1 MKSIKVI
8 LLAACLV
15 LSASELTSQPRQ
27 LKKVLDLK
35 MPKDDGDYNNGV
47 KGASVCWNPITKK
60 YYAAFSGS
68 KDFPLGVFDETGK
81 LLTDTSLTAMQN
93 IRGLWYN
100 AVTKTI
106 CGNAGDNDGWFSYI
120 LNSKGIPASTK
131 TDIQGMKQPD
141 ENSTGAFDPV
151 SKLVYFFDKGKFT
164 FYNSKAEVTKTLA
177 IHFGQPKVLGPA
189 EFENEDNEN
198 PDYNHTTV
206 VHTGIAASPAG
217 LLNVKKNRIEL
228 YDVTEG
234 YLQQILL
241 LPDDETYYGL
251 KAFNFAFANGIYWLY
266 NIDTRS
272 WMGFK

>member
-1 MKSIKVI
+1 MKNINII
-8 LLAACLV
+8 LLACL
-15 LSASELTSQPRQ
+15 LLGAGELHSQPRL
-27 LKKVLDLK
+27 LKKVLELK
-35 MPKDDGDYNNGV
+35 MPKEDIDYNNGV
-47 KGASVCWNPITKK
+47 KGASVCWNPVTKK

-93 IRGLWYN
+93 VRGLWYN
-100 AVTKTI
+100 TGTKKI
-106 CGNAGDNDGWFSYI
+106 CGNAGDDGGWFSYT
-120 LNSKGIPASTK
+120 LNSKGIPVSAK

-151 SKLVYFFDKGKFT
+151 SQMVYFFDKGKLS
-164 FYNSKAEVTKTLA
+164 FYNNKAVAIKTLA

-217 LLNVKKNRIEL
+217 LLNVKRNRIEL

-241 LPDDETYYGL
+241 LPTDEMYGL
-251 KAFNFAFANGIYWLY
+251 KALNFAFANGIYWLY
-266 NIDTRS
+266 NMDTRA